1 MHTSVFAAGSSWDR
15 IQLKYD
21 VHISCRIAFN
31 SNVVLIYF
39 VLNFD
44 TGTSPIDIVF
54 CSQDEIQNKKKYKEP
69 KSRKIFK
76 NHDANWDFM
85 CFGST
90 CPAQTLVHCGC
101 WDSFGSHDG
110 RTTVGR
116 CLGWL
121 ETNWTNSAWFFAWA
135 LATSIPAQW
144 IVTSIHQLIAQ
155 CWLKA
160 VDQVVPL

>member
-1 MHTSVFAAGSSWDR
+1 MCIFLVGLFSIQMLFWFILYSISTRVHLLLTLCSV
-15 IQLKYD
+15 LKMKF
-21 VHISCRIAFN
+21 R
-31 SNVVLIYF
+31 
-39 VLNFD
+39 
-44 TGTSPIDIVF
+44 T
-54 CSQDEIQNKKKYKEP
+54 KKYKEP

-90 CPAQTLVHCGC
+90 RPAQTLVHCGC